1 MKKRPIAIVT
11 GGAGFIGS
19 HTVDRLLR
27 ENYIVRVI
35 DNLVSGRESN
45 LEKHK
50 TDPRLLCEW
59 RDVCKLN
66 KNNALFKGAKYV
78 FHFAGI
84 GDLIPSIE
92 NPEKY
97 MMNNVQGTVK
107 VLECSRENKIKKFV
121 YAASSSCYGL
131 AKIPTKENHPIK
143 PEYPYALSKYLG
155 EESAFHWKKI
165 YDLPVNSIRIFN
177 AYGTRVRTTG
187 AYGAVFGVFLKQKL
201 AGKPFTVVGNGKQ
214 KRDFIYVSDVA
225 NAFLLAAKTKLVGKI
240 WNLGSGKPQSV
251 NKLIEILKGDVVYIP
266 KRPGEPECTYA
277 DITKI
282 KKDLAWKPKIKFKK
296 GVELMLKEIESW
308 RDAPLWDAKKIQK
321 ATQSWFKY
329 LKK

>member
-214 KRDFIYVSDVA
+214 KRDFVYVSDVA

-308 RDAPLWDAKKIQK
+308 RDAPLWDAKK
-321 ATQSWFKY
+321 Y
-329 LKK
+329 KKQLNHGSSI

>member
-1 MKKRPIAIVT
+1 MKKRPIAVVT

-19 HTVDRLLR
+19 HTVDKLLR

-155 EESAFHWKKI
+155 EESTFHWKKI

-214 KRDFIYVSDVA
+214 KRDFVYVSDVA

-282 KKDLAWKPKIKFKK
+282 KKDLAWKPKIKFKIK
-296 GVELMLKEIESW
+296 PSSSVAS
-308 RDAPLWDAKKIQK
+308 
-321 ATQSWFKY
+321 S
-329 LKK
+329 